1 MVALT
6 KSEAQRRAES
16 VDVDR
21 YAVELDLTGADD
33 FFTSTT
39 TIAFTAR
46 EPETFV
52 ELLCEELLE
61 VILDGV
67 GQPVGSFA
75 DGRLRLRNLGGPHE
89 LIVKARIRYSHDG
102 EGLHRFVDPADGGVY
117 LCATSSIDNAKRWF
131 ACFDQPDLKAR
142 VDLRVQCPADWT
154 VVGNGAAT
162 ATGPGTW
169 QLVETAPIS
178 TYLVTVVAGPWH
190 SVRGEHDS
198 IPLGLHVR
206 RSLAAELD
214 RDAAELL
221 ALTADS
227 FDAFHELFG
236 IRYPFG
242 EYHQAFVPEFNWGA
256 MENPGCV
263 TFRDQMIFRSRPS
276 EAELLARANTIVHE
290 MAHMWF
296 GDLVTMRWW
305 DDLWLNESF
314 AEYLARRVT
323 PAISGLPA
331 GPDFAAARKS
341 WGYAADRRAT
351 THPVAGNG
359 ATDAR
364 SALGDFDGISYA
376 KGASVLRQLAAYLGE
391 DMFLGGLREHVRSHA
406 YGNATFADLLQSWS
420 AHASPGT
427 PTGADLSRWA
437 HEWLRRAG
445 VDIVAV
451 ETGPS
456 GAVLRRHPPLFGP
469 AADRPH
475 AMTVA
480 VLPDD
485 AGPVEVVLD
494 SAAVAVRAAGPGEIV
509 LPNAGDETWAT
520 IRLAAAQWDRLP
532 SVIAAV
538 GDGTARTVLWNA
550 LRTGLADGWVS
561 PPLAVRTIVAGI
573 PNELDVVTARLLP
586 WITAAV
592 PVYLA
597 PGPEREAAITTLAD
611 AAHTLLVDS
620 EPGSSI
626 QLTAARGW
634 VALTDDLAALRGW
647 HPGGAPIRGLIVD
660 DELSWLVL
668 ERRAALG
675 DLTVEAIEAAYT
687 ADRSASGLVHATRCR
702 ALRPDPDAKAA
713 AWAALV
719 DPASTMSHYQLSA
732 LAGGFWVAGQEEL
745 TAPYVRRWFDD
756 MPATADFRGTLS
768 LVKIAELCFPT
779 LAVDARTLG
788 WAEHFATRTDVPS
801 GLRRTASD
809 GADDMRRALAVRGT
823 RNKAASHS

>member
-6 KSEAQRRAES
+6 KPEAQRRADS
-16 VDVDR
+16 VVVDR
-21 YAVELDLTGADD
+21 YTVELDLTDPGD
-33 FFTSTT
+33 FFASTT

-67 GQPVGSFA
+67 GQPVGPFA
-75 DGRLRLRNLGGPHE
+75 DGRLPLRNVDGPHE

-102 EGLHRFVDPADGGVY
+102 EGLHRFVDPADGSIY
-117 LCATSSIDNAKRWF
+117 LCATSAVDNAKRWF

-142 VDLRVQCPADWT
+142 VGLRVQCPPDWT

-169 QLVETAPIS
+169 QLAETAPIS
-178 TYLVTVVAGPWH
+178 TYLVTLVAGPWH
-190 SVRGEHDS
+190 SVRGEHDG

-206 RSLAAELD
+206 RSLSAELD

-221 ALTADS
+221 RLTADS
-227 FDAFHELFG
+227 FDAFHELFEV
-236 IRYPFG
+236 RYPFG

-276 EAELLARANTIVHE
+276 DADLLARANTIVHE

-323 PAISGLPA
+323 PRVSHLPA

-359 ATDAR
+359 APDAR
-364 SALGDFDGISYA
+364 SALDDFDGISYA

-406 YGNATFADLLQSWS
+406 YGNATFADLVQSWS
-420 AHASPGT
+420 AHAGPGT
-427 PTGADLSRWA
+427 PTGDDLSRWA
-437 HEWLRRAG
+437 HEWLRLAG

-475 AMTVA
+475 AMSVA
-480 VLPDD
+480 VLPDGG
-485 AGPVEVVLD
+485 APVSVVLD
-494 SAAVAVRAAGPGEIV
+494 RGPVAVRAAGPGEIV
-509 LPNAGDETWAT
+509 LPSAGDETWAT
-520 IRLAAAQWDRLP
+520 IRLATDQWERLP
-532 SVIAAV
+532 AV
-538 GDGTARTVLWNA
+538 MAVAGDSTARTVVWNA
-550 LRTGLADGWVS
+550 LRSGLADGLVS
-561 PPLAVRTIVAGI
+561 PALAVRTVAAGI

-586 WITAAV
+586 WITAAAS
-592 PVYLA
+592 VYLA
-597 PGPEREAAITTLAD
+597 PGLGRDAAITTLAGAVQALLAD
-611 AAHTLLVDS
+611 AK
-620 EPGSSI
+620 PGSGI

-634 VALTDDLAALRGW
+634 VGLTDDLEALRGW
-647 HPGGAPIRGLIVD
+647 RPGGAPIPGLIVD

-675 DLTVEAIEAAYT
+675 DVTADEIEAAYG

-713 AWAALV
+713 AWAELI

-732 LAGGFWVAGQEEL
+732 LAGGIWVAGQEEIA
-745 TAPYVRRWFDD
+745 APYAQRWFHD
-756 MPATADFRGTLS
+756 MPATADFRGTMS
-768 LVKIAELCFPT
+768 LMKLAELCFPT
-779 LAVDARTLG
+779 LAVDVETLA
-788 WAEHFATRTDVPS
+788 WAEQFATRADVPS

-809 GADDMRRALAVRGT
+809 GADDMRRALAVRSAHD
-823 RNKAASHS
+823 KAANYS

>member
-6 KSEAQRRAES
+6 RPEARRRAES

-21 YAVELDLTGADD
+21 YTIGLDLAEPGD

-39 TIAFTAR
+39 TIVFTAR
-46 EPETFV
+46 EAETFV

-61 VILDGV
+61 VVLDGAA
-67 GQPVGSFA
+67 QPVEAFA
-75 DGRLRLRNLGGPHE
+75 GGRLPVRGLRGRHE
-89 LIVKARIRYSHDG
+89 LLVRARMRYSQDG

-117 LCATSSIDNAKRWF
+117 LCATSSVDNAKRWF

-142 VDLRVQCPADWT
+142 VSVRVQCPPEWT

-162 ATGPGTW
+162 RTGPGAW
-169 QLVETAPIS
+169 RLAETEPIS
-178 TYLVTVVAGPWH
+178 TYLVALVAGPWH
-190 SVRGEHDS
+190 SVLGEHDG

-221 ALTADS
+221 RLTADS
-227 FDAFHELFG
+227 LDVFHELFEV
-236 IRYPFG
+236 RYPFG

-263 TFRDQMIFRSRPS
+263 TFRDQLIFRSRPS
-276 EAELLARANTIVHE
+276 ESELLSRANTVVHE

-314 AEYLARRVT
+314 AEYLARVVT
-323 PAISGLPA
+323 PLVTGLPA

-364 SALGDFDGISYA
+364 AALDDFDGISYA

-406 YGNATFADLLQSWS
+406 YGNATFADLLASWS
-420 AHASPGT
+420 AQAGPGT
-427 PTGADLSRWA
+427 PTGADLARWA
-437 HEWLRRAG
+437 HEWLRLAG
-445 VDIVAV
+445 VDVVTV

-456 GAVLRRHPPLFGP
+456 GTVLRRHPPEFGP

-475 AMTVA
+475 AMTVT
-480 VLPDD
+480 VLPGGG
-485 AGPVEVVLD
+485 APAEVVLGD
-494 SAAVAVRAAGPGEIV
+494 APVPVPTAGPGEIV
-509 LPNAGDETWAT
+509 LPSAGDETWAT
-520 IRLAAAQWDRLP
+520 IRLAADQWERLP
-532 SVIAAV
+532 AV
-538 GDGTARTVLWNA
+538 MAVAEDATARAVAWNA
-550 LRTGLADGWVS
+550 LRTGLADGLV
-561 PPLAVRTIVAGI
+561 PPELAARTVAAGL

-597 PGPEREAAITTLAD
+597 PGAERAAAITILAD
-611 AAHTLLVDS
+611 ATWALLADAK
-620 EPGSSI
+620 PGGSM

-634 VALTDDLAALRGW
+634 VGLTDDLDALRGW
-647 HPGGAPIRGLIVD
+647 HRGGEPLGGLTVD

-675 DLTVEAIEAAYT
+675 DLTPDQIETAYA
-687 ADRSASGLVHATRCR
+687 ADRTASGLVHAARCR

-713 AWAALV
+713 AWAELI

-732 LAGGFWVAGQEEL
+732 LAGGIWVAGQEDL
-745 TAPYVRRWFDD
+745 AAPYARRWFDD
-756 MPATADFRGTLS
+756 LPATAEFRGTMS
-768 LVKIAELCFPT
+768 LARLAELCFPALAVAPET
-779 LAVDARTLG
+779 LAWAERFAART
-788 WAEHFATRTDVPS
+788 DIPS

-809 GADDMRRALAVRGT
+809 GADDLRRALAVRGG
-823 RNKAASHS
+823 AARVA